1 MTEREI
7 NAVQPDTPQYLRW
20 SEIAIKFD
28 RSDHPD
34 RVVHPGRYP
43 LVLDPVV
50 RNVKLR
56 RTLIDGGS
64 ALNILF
70 AKTLDDMQ
78 IPRSELKPSNAP
90 FHGVI
95 PGLSATP
102 LGQITL
108 PVTFGTRE
116 NFRTENISFEVA
128 DFETAY
134 HAILGRPALAK
145 FMAVPHYTYM
155 MMKMPGPRG
164 VLSLRSDIK
173 QAVTCD
179 KESCDMAQTREMAS
193 AREDIRLAAATAS
206 EGEIPATKTSKSG
219 ESEAKTKK
227 IPLDPLILLK
237 LL

>member
-1 MTEREI
+1 
-7 NAVQPDTPQYLRW
+7 
-20 SEIAIKFD
+20 
-28 RSDHPD
+28 
-34 RVVHPGRYP
+34 VVHPGRYP

-56 RTLIDGGS
+56 RSLIDGGS

-78 IPRSELKPSNAP
+78 IPRTELKLSNAS
-90 FHGVI
+90 FHRVI

-116 NFRTENISFEVA
+116 NFRTENICFEVA
-128 DFETAY
+128 DFEIAY
-134 HAILGRPALAK
+134 HAILGRLALAK

-164 VLSLRSDIK
+164 VISLRSDIK

-179 KESCDMAQTREMAS
+179 KESCEMAHTREITL
-193 AREDIRLAAATAS
+193 AREEIRLAASTAS
-206 EGEIPATKTSKSG
+206 EGEVPATKTPKTG
-219 ESEAKTKK
+219 ESDAKTKK
-227 IPLDPLILLK
+227 ISLDPSDPTKIAGIGVELDCK
-237 LL
+237 